1 MDVKKINLGWR
12 EVEDL
17 AAGLIESMVEKD
29 WTPTCVV
36 GITRGGL
43 VPATMISHM
52 LGVPMCSLDVS
63 LRDNDGPF
71 GGKTTTWL
79 PLEIENGHRFLV
91 VDDINDTGATI
102 SWIRNDWKSTVQ
114 FMKPMGEN
122 WPWNH
127 IKFATLVHN
136 QPSPEA
142 SDFTGMV
149 INKDVD
155 PCWVIFPW
163 ESWFTTRI

>member
-17 AAGLIESMVEKD
+17 ATRLIESMVDQD
-29 WTPTCVV
+29 WIPTCVV

-52 LGVPMCSLDVS
+52 MGVPMCSLDVS
-63 LRDNDGPF
+63 FRDNDGPF
-71 GGKTTTWL
+71 GGQTTTWL
-79 PLEIENGHRFLV
+79 PEEIGNGHRFLV

-102 SWIRNDWKSTVQ
+102 DWIRKDWEQTVQ
-114 FMKPMGEN
+114 FIEPSGKD
-122 WPWNH
+122 WPWNF

-136 QPSPEA
+136 EA
-142 SDFTGMV
+142 SPVSTDFTGMT
-149 INKDVD
+149 INKDLE
-155 PCWVIFPW
+155 PSWVVFPW